1 MREILGSVSSA
12 TYCGEKGEP
21 TMALVKDLQLI
32 KFDDLDDNQRRELTQ
47 RLKVRRQELQEAM
60 KAVNQGLAK
69 LSKKKAKPKKKK
81 G

>member
-1 MREILGSVSSA
+1 
-12 TYCGEKGEP
+12 
-21 TMALVKDLQLI
+21 MALVKALQLI

-60 KAVNQGLAK
+60 KAVNQGLAN